1 MKQRLNKVFKEGIVR
16 KERRSTQPYSI
27 SLKGKII
34 EEYLKGDKSFGMLGK
49 QYGINPGVLSRWVRI
64 VKHGHPLKD
73 KQGKI
78 TKFTGM
84 KKKTE
89 KPAEELQEEIKIL
102 KKQLEEEKLKTLI
115 YQKVIE
121 IAERD
126 YNLDIVKKYEA
137 RRPGKS
143 GK

>member
-1 MKQRLNKVFKEGIVR
+1 MRQRLSKVFKKGFV
-16 KERRSTQPYSI
+16 KEKRRSTQPYTI
-27 SLKGKII
+27 ALKAKII
-34 EEYLKGDKSFGMLGK
+34 EEYLRGDKSFEMLGK
-49 QYGINPGVLSRWVRI
+49 QYGINPGIISRWVR
-64 VKHGHPLKD
+64 VAKYGHPVKD
-73 KQGKI
+73 KQRKI

-89 KPAEELQEEIKIL
+89 KTTGELQEEIKML

-126 YNLDIVKKYEA
+126 YNLDIVKKYKA
-137 RRPGKS
+137 RRPGK
-143 GK
+143 

>member
-1 MKQRLNKVFKEGIVR
+1 MRHGLSKVFKKGFV
-16 KERRSTQPYSI
+16 KEKRRSTQPYTI
-27 SLKGKII
+27 ALKGKII
-34 EEYLKGDKSFGMLGK
+34 EEYLRGDKSFEMLGK
-49 QYGINPGVLSRWVRI
+49 QYGINPGIISRWVR
-64 VKHGHPLKD
+64 VAKYGHPVKD
-73 KQGKI
+73 KQRKI

-89 KPAEELQEEIKIL
+89 KTTEELQEEIKML

-126 YNLDIVKKYEA
+126 YNLDIVKKYKA
-137 RRPGKS
+137 RRPGK
-143 GK
+143 

>member
-1 MKQRLNKVFKEGIVR
+1 MRQRLNKVFKKGIVR
-16 KERRSTQPYSI
+16 EERRSTQPYTI
-27 SLKGKII
+27 SLKTEII
-34 EEYLKGDKSFGMLGK
+34 REYLKGDKSFRMLGK
-49 QYGINPGVLSRWVRI
+49 QYEINPGVISRWVR
-64 VKHGHPLKD
+64 VAKYGHPVKD

-89 KPAEELQEEIKIL
+89 KITEELQEEIKML

-115 YQKVIE
+115 HQKVIE

-126 YNLDIVKKYEA
+126 YNSDIVKKYEA

-143 GK
+143 GR

>member
-1 MKQRLNKVFKEGIVR
+1 MKQRLSKVFKKGIVR
-16 KERRSTQPYSI
+16 ERRRSTQPYSI
-27 SLKGKII
+27 SLKAKII
-34 EEYLKGDKSFGMLGK
+34 EEYLKGDKSFRMLAK
-49 QYGINPGVLSRWVRI
+49 RYGINPGIISRWVRI
-64 VKHGHPLKD
+64 AKRGQPVRA
-73 KQGKI
+73 KQRKI

-84 KKKTE
+84 KKKAE
-89 KPAEELQEEIKIL
+89 KTAEECQKEIKML

>member
-1 MKQRLNKVFKEGIVR
+1 MRQQLSKVFKQGFV
-16 KERRSTQPYSI
+16 KEKRRSTQPYSI
-27 SLKGKII
+27 SLKAKVIQ
-34 EEYLKGDKSFGMLGK
+34 EYLRGDKSFGMLGK
-49 QYGINPGVLSRWVRI
+49 QYGINPGIISRWVR
-64 VKHGHPLKD
+64 VAKYGQPGKA
-73 KQGKI
+73 KQRKI

-89 KPAEELQEEIKIL
+89 KTTEELQEEIKML

>member
-1 MKQRLNKVFKEGIVR
+1 MRQRLNKVFKEGIVR
-16 KERRSTQPYSI
+16 DERRTTQPYCI
-27 SLKGKII
+27 SVKKKVI
-34 EEYLKGDKSFGMLGK
+34 EQYLKGDKSFGMLGK
-49 QYGINPGVLSRWVRI
+49 EYGINPGVLSRWVR
-64 VKHGHPLKD
+64 VAKYGHPVKE
-73 KQGKI
+73 KHRKI

-84 KKKTE
+84 KKKIE
-89 KPAEELQEEIKIL
+89 KSAEQLQEEIKIL

>member
-1 MKQRLNKVFKEGIVR
+1 MEQRLSKVFKEGVV
-16 KERRSTQPYSI
+16 KEQRRTTQPYSI
-27 SLKGKII
+27 RVKAKII
-34 EEYLKGDKSFGMLGK
+34 REYLKGDKSFGMLGK
-49 QYGINPGVLSRWVRI
+49 QYEINPGIISRWVR
-64 VKHGHPLKD
+64 VAKYGQPVKD
-73 KQGKI
+73 KQRKI

-84 KKKTE
+84 KKKME
-89 KPAEELQEEIKIL
+89 KTSEELQEEIKML